1 MNDGV
6 KLKLSVRLRVPL
18 TTVCEDAAEFSV
30 HLLLLR
36 LPVPN
41 VMNGCSEPLS
51 AVNEIWFELGTY
63 WKMQLFTLDKLP
75 LLESMYPSV

>member
-1 MNDGV
+1 M
-6 KLKLSVRLRVPL
+6 KLKLRDRVSVPL
-18 TTVCEDAAEFSV
+18 TTVCEDAAEFNV
-30 HLLLLR
+30 HLLLLK
-36 LPVPN
+36 LPAPN
-41 VMNGCSEPLS
+41 VMDGCIAPLS

>member
-6 KLKLSVRLRVPL
+6 KLKLSVRLRVPF
-18 TTVCEDAAEFSV
+18 TIDCEDAAEFSV

-36 LPVPN
+36 LPAPS

-51 AVNEIWFELGTY
+51 AVNEIWFVLGTY
-63 WKMQLFTLDKLP
+63 WKAQLLLNDRLP
-75 LLESMYPSV
+75 LLASITPSV